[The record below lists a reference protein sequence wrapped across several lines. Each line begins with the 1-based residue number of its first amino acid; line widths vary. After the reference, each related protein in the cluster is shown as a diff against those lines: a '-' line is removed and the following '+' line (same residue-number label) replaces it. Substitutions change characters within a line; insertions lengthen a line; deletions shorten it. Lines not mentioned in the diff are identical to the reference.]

1 MTFGTADWICVLLWL
16 ACMTVGCLLAAR
28 TLIHWFQLESY
39 QFPGYF
45 RTLKRQG
52 QKALLPGLLTAAGFF
67 LCCAALLFLKEKAG
81 LPFRAAMLLLGLCV
95 TGIGFLVRSLGK
107 RQKEKKKL
115 VFTPR
120 IRRLYAVSAAV
131 WFCVL
136 LLGIRLSGFRHPLS
150 GIGTAAVFALFPLLL
165 PLWVALGG
173 LLSWP
178 VEKIISE
185 LYFRDAQRILKTHQD
200 LIRIGITGSWG
211 KTSVKFILGTMLEEK
226 YPTLVTPASFNT
238 PMGVTRVI
246 RTQLEPGHRVFV
258 AEMGARH
265 VGDIREMCRLVHP
278 QMGLL
283 TSVGPQHLDTFHTQ
297 ERITKTKYELIEA
310 IPEDG
315 ACFFA
320 DDDGIVTG
328 LWEKTGK
335 EKYLSGLHP
344 ERDDVW
350 AENIRTS
357 PEGSSFLLCTA
368 QEKIP
373 CVTDLLGELNIR
385 NIVLCASVC
394 LKLGMT
400 GREIARGIRRLR
412 PVEHRLELKRNPGG
426 ITVLDDAFNSNI
438 RGAEQA
444 FRTLKEFP
452 SKRIVVTPGMVE
464 LGSQEAEM
472 NQQFGKL
479 MADCCDEVIL
489 VGHRRSQS
497 IIAGLRETGF
507 DERRVHVAA
516 NLAQAA
522 EMLQPMA
529 MPGDTILFEN
539 DLPDNYSEE

>member
-1 MTFGTADWICVLLWL
+1 MRYSYYLVLLTVLLTSCIKDEPQNMECDILEAWVEDEDL
-16 ACMTVGCLLAAR
+16 AQ
-28 TLIHWFQLESY
+28 HFY
-39 QFPGYF
+39 QATDMRISDVPSSTEMLTF
-45 RTLKRQG
+45 TIRQR
-52 QKALLPGLLTAAGFF
+52 KALPAMPIHFKLTPGATISPANGSAQDFSNGPVTYTVTSEDGQWHRTYTVDFHEMVLPSNKYDFEDFELSSNGKYYVWHEKSQAGADDSQEARYIWASGNEGFMIASPNAPATDYPTVPDEHGLDGYCVRLT
-67 LCCAALLFLKEKAG
+67 
-81 LPFRAAMLLLGLCV
+81 
-95 TGIGFLVRSLGK
+95 TRS
-107 RQKEKKKL
+107 
-115 VFTPR
+115 
-120 IRRLYAVSAAV
+120 
-131 WFCVL
+131 
-136 LLGIRLSGFRHPLS
+136 
-150 GIGTAAVFALFPLLL
+150 
-165 PLWVALGG
+165 
-173 LLSWP
+173 
-178 VEKIISE
+178 
-185 LYFRDAQRILKTHQD
+185 
-200 LIRIGITGSWG
+200 TGSWG

-357 PEGSSFLLCTA
+357 SEGSSFLLCTA

-412 PVEHRLELKRNPGG
+412 PVEQRLELKRNPGG
-426 ITVLDDAFNSNI
+426 ITLLDDAFNSNI